1 MVGKEKHDFYL
12 KQMCSEYKSKE
23 ENDMV
28 TNDKTPGNF
37 KHAWPAETLIV
48 GDSILTGV
56 DN

>member
-1 MVGKEKHDFYL
+1 
-12 KQMCSEYKSKE
+12 MCSEYKSKE

-37 KHAWPAETLIV
+37 KHAWTTETLIV

>member
-1 MVGKEKHDFYL
+1 
-12 KQMCSEYKSKE
+12 MCSEYKSKE

-37 KHAWPAETLIV
+37 KHAWPGETLIV